1 VHAQLLLSGLGQAAS
16 LWLRRFPAWKT
27 LFVSLI
33 AYVCAVSAYDGFL
46 VVRSGDEIRDFE
58 KNPIGLL
65 LINWNGGDP
74 ALFLCAKAVG
84 TILVV
89 VAMKALNRRSERL
102 ALPVALA
109 LAFFQSGLL
118 IFLES
123 H

>member
-1 VHAQLLLSGLGQAAS
+1 VHAHLYVSNTMQSAS
-16 LWLRRFPAWKT
+16 LWLRRFLVWKA
-27 LFVSLI
+27 FFASLL
-33 AYVCAVSAYDGFL
+33 AYVCAVSAYDGYL
-46 VVRSGDEIRDFE
+46 VLRSGDEIRDFE

-74 ALFLCAKAVG
+74 ALFLGAKAIG

-102 ALPVALA
+102 ALPVTLA
-109 LAFFQSGLL
+109 LAFFQSALL
-118 IFLES
+118 VFLES